1 MTSPP
6 HSACAPTQLH
16 KRQHQGSPPAQC
28 RAVQSTS
35 VQSSSVQSTSI
46 ATYSL
51 INPVL
56 TLQRSSPVPS
66 PGILPHDTSRYST
79 ILYATQQYV
88 TIRYDLPYHT
98 IKLQFH
104 AQAGS
109 WKGDSER
116 RIYTHA
122 YSHKSELKVPGLESP
137 SHSNR
142 QIPPH
147 STPRSNTFTHPRTTA
162 FKSPT
167 SLLSPAPMKHP
178 LHHPPRPSM
187 AHRASTHLQHA
198 RTKLTQAGTELKRT
212 GTTIKQ
218 AGRTAKDALMM
229 EIFLH
234 PAPIVLILFCPL
246 WVVVGALFVGGWWVW
261 GS

>member
-1 MTSPP
+1 MTRCELPSASSSCEECEMTSPP

-122 YSHKSELKVPGLESP
+122 YSHKSELKVPGLEV
-137 SHSNR
+137 R
-142 QIPPH
+142 RWYILY
-147 STPRSNTFTHPRTTA
+147 TVA
-162 FKSPT
+162 
-167 SLLSPAPMKHP
+167 SLH
-178 LHHPPRPSM
+178 
-187 AHRASTHLQHA
+187 Q
-198 RTKLTQAGTELKRT
+198 
-212 GTTIKQ
+212 
-218 AGRTAKDALMM
+218 
-229 EIFLH
+229 FL
-234 PAPIVLILFCPL
+234 VR
-246 WVVVGALFVGGWWVW
+246 
-261 GS
+261 GSWFLVPGSR